1 MYSYSQSQK
10 FSTKIIFDKNK
21 RTLDIFS
28 TICKITSGIK
38 DVRLRVISDSPEHK
52 VPPIEFIDSK

>member
-28 TICKITSGIK
+28 TICKITSGINE
-38 DVRLRVISDSPEHK
+38 VRLRVINDSPEHK
-52 VPPIEFIDSK
+52 VPLIEFIDSK